1 MTYRAVKEIYFHVN
15 FYLMRH
21 RLLFLSLFLFSF
33 RLGSIA
39 QSVIKE
45 DFVEN
50 AIHQFQRFNQL
61 PVEKGYLQTDKPYYS
76 AGENIWYAAYLVD
89 GMTLQ
94 SNAASR
100 YVYIELIN
108 QSDSVCYRYKIR
120 RDSLGFYGN
129 LPLPSDIPAGDY
141 HLRAYTWWMQNA
153 GPAYF
158 FQKKLTI
165 GNAIDNEIK
174 TTVHYEAGGDNL
186 LMADLEFVSHSGV
199 SFHNVKV
206 NYQLYQGQKK
216 IRSRTLS
223 LDATRHLQFGF
234 KQDTVN
240 NDSYHIL
247 LTFDDPRYF
256 YHHVLYV
263 PKENHTFDLQF
274 FPEGGNWLNN
284 GFRTLAFK
292 AVGQNGLSVNV
303 SSTIFNQKGDS
314 IISFASIHKGMGAVT
329 FYISDSIPT
338 SYYAIVH
345 LQGSSI
351 TKRVNLPSVLRQGVG
366 LSMSLLHQQ
375 WRYQIITANPST
387 MPKQFYLLAQSRGK
401 LVLIE
406 PITDSLHLEGIVPE
420 DKLPEGIVQFILL
433 DEQHNP
439 LSERLVFVKHPTE
452 SIVSI
457 TSDKKQYLPRQK
469 VQLTFSLKDA
479 DDSLMQAHASVAMT
493 DNSTVKLDSVADN
506 IYTNLLL
513 TSDLK
518 GYIEDPAYYFLSDSP
533 ERNQQLD
540 FLMLSQ
546 GWTRFNVPDIL
557 KGNIPLHPF
566 YIEEGQSLSGRV
578 TNILGRPAKDAQIIA
593 LQMKQKIVRRTI
605 ADQYGRF
612 VLDGISFP
620 DSTLFLLQARTK
632 HGYATVDLHMDK
644 DTFPRVAFMHPFA
657 SDKVTMPDDYL
668 QMMSK
673 QFYLEGGERVYHL
686 KEVTV
691 TASSHQSFD
700 DNTLYAGMGNPIQ
713 GTDLE
718 KRFSPGQTVLDV
730 IQTFPGV
737 TVVGG
742 QIQVRGSRGNPL
754 LIIDDMQYQDMSDD
768 EVDMLSSMNVGEVEY
783 VNFLH
788 GVDASIYGGLGG
800 NGVIIVRLKSGADF
814 ASNPIVTGG
823 LAIIKS
829 LGYLQP
835 AQFYS
840 PVYQTIEQKENP
852 KPDLRTTI
860 YWNPSL
866 LLNVKNP
873 LTCQFYTADTPGTY
887 TITIEGITD
896 NGGPFHIQSLIQ
908 VPAK

>member
-1 MTYRAVKEIYFHVN
+1 
-15 FYLMRH
+15 MRH
-21 RLLFLSLFLFSF
+21 RLLFFLLFLSF
-33 RLGSIA
+33 RLFSVS

-45 DFVEN
+45 DFAEN

-61 PVEKGYLQTDKPYYS
+61 PVEKVYLQTDKPYYS

-94 SNAASR
+94 PDAASR
-100 YVYIELIN
+100 YVYVELIN
-108 QSDSVCYRYKIR
+108 QNDSVCYRYKVR
-120 RDSLGFYGN
+120 SDSLGFYGN
-129 LPLPSDIPAGDY
+129 LPLPSDIPAGNY

-158 FQKKLTI
+158 FQKNLTI
-165 GNAIDNEIK
+165 GNTIDNEIE
-174 TTVHYEAGGDNL
+174 TTVHYQAGENNL
-186 LMADLEFVSHSGV
+186 LMADVGFVSHSGT
-199 SFHNVKV
+199 SFRNVKV
-206 NYQLYQGQKK
+206 NYQLFQGQKK
-216 IRSRTLS
+216 IRSRTLT
-223 LDATRHLQFGF
+223 LDATGHLRFGF
-234 KQDTVN
+234 DEDTMGN
-240 NDSYHIL
+240 ESYHIL
-247 LTFDDPRYF
+247 LTFEDSRYD

-263 PKENHTFDLQF
+263 PRENHTFDLQF

-303 SSTIFNQKGDS
+303 SGTIFNQKGDS
-314 IISFASIHKGMGAVT
+314 IISFSSIHKGMGAVT

-338 SYYAIVH
+338 HYYAIAH
-345 LQGSSI
+345 LQGTPI

-387 MPKQFYLLAQSRGK
+387 IPKRFYLLAQSRGK
-401 LVLIE
+401 LLFVE
-406 PITDSLHLEGIVPE
+406 PITDSLHLAGAVPE

-433 DEQHNP
+433 DEQNNP
-439 LSERLVFVKHPTE
+439 LSERLVFVKHTAQ
-452 SIVSI
+452 STVTI
-457 TSDKKQYLPRQK
+457 TSDQKQYLPRQK
-469 VQLTFSLKDA
+469 VQLTFALKDS
-479 DDSLMQAHASVAMT
+479 DDSLMQAHASVAVT
-493 DNSTVKLDSVADN
+493 DNNTVKLDSAVDN

-518 GYIEDPAYYFLSDSP
+518 GYIEEPAYYFVSDSP

-540 FLMLSQ
+540 FLMLTQ

-557 KGNIPLHPF
+557 KGNIPPQPF

-620 DSTLFLLQARTK
+620 DSTMFLLQARTK

-644 DTFPRVAFMHPFA
+644 DTFPRVTFMYPF
-657 SDKVTMPDDYL
+657 SSSNITLPDDYL

-691 TASSHQSFD
+691 TASLHQSFD

-713 GTDLE
+713 GTELE

-742 QIQVRGSRGNPL
+742 QIQVRGSRGTPL

-814 ASNPIVTGG
+814 ASNPIVNGG

-840 PVYQTIEQKENP
+840 PVYQTVEQKENP

-866 LLNVKNP
+866 LLDVNKP
-873 LTCQFYTADTPGTY
+873 LTCHFYTADTPGTY
-887 TITIEGITD
+887 TVTVEGITD
-896 NGGPFHIQSLIQ
+896 TGEPFHIQTPIHVS
-908 VPAK
+908 AK